1 METYVILL
9 RGVMPTGKNRVPMG
23 PLREVLGEAGLENV
37 RTYIQSGN
45 VIARSGLSAGE
56 VEALVHDQIEAHFGG
71 DLAVLARTPDQLA
84 AILEGNPF
92 EGVDTAKVYFTILAG
107 RPEADGVAELEAG
120 AEDFA
125 PDRVV
130 ITDEAAYVHC
140 PNGYGRTKL
149 NNSYL
154 ERMLGVAA
162 TTRNTNTMG
171 KLVEMGRGE

>member
-23 PLREVLGEAGLENV
+23 PLREALAEAGLSAV
-37 RTYIQSGN
+37 QTYIQSGN
-45 VIARSGLSAGE
+45 VIAQTDLPAEE

-71 DLAVLARTPDQLA
+71 DLAILARTPDQLVR
-84 AILEGNPF
+84 ILEGNPF
-92 EGVDTAKVYFTILAG
+92 
-107 RPEADGVAELEAG
+107 PEADTKKVYYTVLAGPPDAGGVEEIAG
-120 AEDFA
+120 LDFA

-149 NNSYL
+149 NNNFL
-154 ERMLGVAA
+154 ERKLKVAA
-162 TTRNTNTMG
+162 TTRNYNTMT
-171 KLVEMGRGE
+171 KLIEMSGE